1 MIVMSASAIVMITFV
16 NGFGS
21 ATSAAF
27 GAGLQIWNY
36 VQMPAMAIGMAVSS
50 MAAQNV
56 GAKRWD
62 RVSRIAGVGVL
73 YSFLLTSGLA
83 LVISAF
89 DRSALGLF
97 LTDPAAIR
105 IGQHLNPIVIASFTF
120 FGISMVLSGIVRS
133 TGAVI
138 PPLVILF
145 TSLWLVRIPFAWVML
160 PRWHSDAIWWSFPLA
175 SVLAALLSTA
185 YYRYG
190 GWKKAHML
198 R

>member
-1 MIVMSASAIVMITFV
+1 MSASAIVMITLV

-62 RVSRIAGVGVL
+62 RVARIAGAGVI
-73 YSFLLTSGLA
+73 YSVLLTGTLA
-83 LVISAF
+83 TIIVLF
-89 DRSALGLF
+89 DRSALALF
-97 LTDPAAIR
+97 LTDPDAIV
-105 IGQHLNPIVIASFTF
+105 IGRHLNTIVIVSFTF
-120 FGISMVLSGIVRS
+120 FGISMVLSSVVRA

-138 PPLVILF
+138 PPLLILF
-145 TSLWLVRIPFAWVML
+145 ASLWLFRIPFAWVLL
-160 PRWHSDAIWWSFPLA
+160 PKWHADAIWWSFPLA
-175 SVLAALLSTA
+175 SILAALLSTA

-190 GWKKAHML
+190 GWKQAHML